1 VNPQLEPGER
11 LIDDRADEEKA
22 ITQFPPETVDDLP
35 GTVSEEKWHNIHQK
49 LIGLNTQQKIRLA
62 QVANLPTRMLFIQS
76 PIKVISLAVL
86 KNPKLTESEVLRYS
100 QQKNLVDD
108 VLVAIAKDPKW
119 IKTYPIK
126 LAIVSNPK
134 TPLSISVNFLSHL
147 HENDLKALSRDKNIS
162 SVLSRAAHQMLMK
175 RNKLSR

>member
-1 VNPQLEPGER
+1 MNPQLKHDER
-11 LIDDRADEEKA
+11 VFDDSTAEGRVVA
-22 ITQFPPETVDDLP
+22 QFPPEIVDDLP
-35 GTVSEEKWHNIHQK
+35 GTISEEKWQNIYEK
-49 LIGLNTQQKIRLA
+49 LLGLNTQQKIRLA
-62 QVANLPTRMLFIQS
+62 HIANLPTRMLFIQS

-100 QQKNLVDD
+100 QQKNLVED
-108 VLVAIAKDPKW
+108 VLAAIAKDPKW

-147 HENDLKALSRDKNIS
+147 HDNDLKAISRDKNIS
-162 SVLSRAAHQMLMK
+162 TVLSRAAQQMLMK
-175 RNKLSR
+175 RKK

>member
-1 VNPQLEPGER
+1 VNPQLKQDEGLLEDPT
-11 LIDDRADEEKA
+11 AEEKA
-22 ITQFPPETVDDLP
+22 VAQFLPEIVDDLP
-35 GTVSEEKWHNIHQK
+35 GTISEEKWQNIYGK
-49 LIGLNTQQKIRLA
+49 LMGLNTQQKIRLA
-62 QVANLPTRMLFIQS
+62 QVANLPTRMLFIHS

-100 QQKNLVDD
+100 QQKNLVED

-147 HENDLKALSRDKNIS
+147 HENDLKTLSRDKNIS
-162 SVLSRAAHQMLMK
+162 SVLSRAAQQMLLK
-175 RNKLSR
+175 RKK

>member
-1 VNPQLEPGER
+1 MNSHLQKGESV
-11 LIDDRADEEKA
+11 IEEDAAEGKDIA
-22 ITQFPPETVDDLP
+22 PFPPEVIHDPP
-35 GTVSEEKWHNIHQK
+35 GTIGEEKWQNIYEK
-49 LIGLNTQQKIRLA
+49 IAGLNTQQKIRLA
-62 QVANLPTRMLFIQS
+62 HAANLPIRMLFIHN

-100 QQKNLVDD
+100 QQKNLVED

-126 LAIVSNPK
+126 LALVSNPK

-147 HENDLKALSRDKNIS
+147 HDNDLKALSRDKNIS
-162 SVLSRAAHQMLMK
+162 TVLTRAAQQMLMK
-175 RNKLSR
+175 RKK

>member
-1 VNPQLEPGER
+1 VNRELEKDERFFDGSTAGE
-11 LIDDRADEEKA
+11 KVS
-22 ITQFPPETVDDLP
+22 TQFPSEIIDDLP
-35 GTVSEEKWHNIHQK
+35 GTISEEKWQNIYEK
-49 LIGLNTQQKIRLA
+49 LLGLNTQQKIRLA
-62 QVANLPTRMLFIQS
+62 HMANLPTRMLFIQS
-76 PIKVISLAVL
+76 PIKVIALAVL

-100 QQKNLVDD
+100 QQKNLVED

-147 HENDLKALSRDKNIS
+147 HDNDLKAIWRDKNIS
-162 SVLSRAAHQMLMK
+162 TVLNRAAQQMLAK
-175 RNKLSR
+175 RKR